1 MIRQLSFDTS
11 TANIHVALLEDERS
25 MVQRVVEIDRAASS
39 GDRQEIANLLIPT
52 FEACLSEIGWKRH
65 DLDCLIVGSGPGGF
79 TGIRTGVV
87 TARALAQALSLPL
100 LAVSSLESIRLSL
113 PTESALLLF
122 ATTAHFYGAKGSP
135 DSLSCQYI
143 SLANLNEF
151 LKGEHQAFVDNK
163 TMRELEAQSSK
174 TLPDGLWSL
183 HLPPLRPL
191 PELANMAVAQ
201 ASCAW
206 PRLSLKVGDICE
218 RLKHTSSHIG
228 ASNEE
233 SKLLLRL
240 ELCREFPYDAVLPT
254 YLRAPSVTLKKTN
267 V

>member
-11 TANIHVALLEDERS
+11 TANVHVALLEDEKS
-25 MVQRVVEIDRAASS
+25 VVQRVVEIDREASS

-52 FEACLSEIGWKRH
+52 FEECLNEIGWTRH

-79 TGIRTGVV
+79 TGVRTGVV

-100 LAVSSLESIRLSL
+100 LAVSSLESISLSL
-113 PTESALLLF
+113 PTESALLFF
-122 ATTAHFYGAKGSP
+122 ATTAHFYGAKGRL
-135 DSLSCQYI
+135 DNLSCQYI

-151 LKGEHQAFVDNK
+151 LKGEHQVFVDSK
-163 TMRELEAQSSK
+163 TMRELEAQSAK
-174 TLPDGLWSL
+174 PLPDGHLPL
-183 HLPPLRPL
+183 NLPPLQPL

-201 ASCAW
+201 ASSAW
-206 PRLSLKVGDICE
+206 PRLSLKVGEICE
-218 RLKHTSSHIG
+218 RLKHTSSHMG
-228 ASNEE
+228 ASDEE
-233 SKLLLRL
+233 SKLLLRQ